1 MTAPPLQP
9 KRVSSA
15 KLASPAQILRPKV
28 AEPFFDPAEALPLP
42 PFRLRVALA
51 AGQMLVYG
59 GNGRFVLSVEAI
71 AEYTAAFRA
80 ERGRCVRV
88 PVIHTPEAGR
98 NQHSKR
104 TARLLRGTS
113 VVGFVCSRTV
123 ALGKFCPPVPQRCPP
138 HGRPTVVLV
147 SLQSPF
153 AWCRRDFRERTAA
166 PTGYTI
172 FSSLQAS
179 CPFILCLLA
188 FCPFASRTDRDLMG
202 FVQVQEAV
210 PEHGATGDAVGATA
224 RERTRGRS
232 SRGREEQEAAAEG
245 GEKTG
250 TLNVS

>member
-179 CPFILCLLA
+179 CPFIRRACWRFALSRLA
-188 FCPFASRTDRDLMG
+188 LIATLWDLSRFKKQYRSTVR
-202 FVQVQEAV
+202 Q
-210 PEHGATGDAVGATA
+210 AT
-224 RERTRGRS
+224 RS
-232 SRGREEQEAAAEG
+232 ALQLAKGREDAAAAAAKSKKRQRKAERKR
-245 GEKTG
+245 EP
-250 TLNVS
+250 